1 MNSSIWTVKEAKA
14 KFSEVLDKA
23 RTDGPQTVTRN
34 GKTAVVV
41 VSAEEWSRKTRRSGN
56 LAEFLAESPL
66 RESGLNVSRVQDGP
80 RRIDL

>member
-14 KFSEVLDKA
+14 KFSEVVDKA

-56 LAEFLAESPL
+56 LAEFFAASPL
-66 RESGLNVSRVQDGP
+66 RESGLDVSRVQDGP
-80 RRIDL
+80 RRVDP